1 MDQAVL
7 FKDTGIMA
15 GISIN
20 GQNGN
25 VLVAK
30 TPEEVKEY
38 ISIKSV
44 Q

>member
-1 MDQAVL
+1 MDEVVP
-7 FKDTGIMA
+7 FKDTGIIA
-15 GISIN
+15 AISIY

-25 VLVAK
+25 APVAK